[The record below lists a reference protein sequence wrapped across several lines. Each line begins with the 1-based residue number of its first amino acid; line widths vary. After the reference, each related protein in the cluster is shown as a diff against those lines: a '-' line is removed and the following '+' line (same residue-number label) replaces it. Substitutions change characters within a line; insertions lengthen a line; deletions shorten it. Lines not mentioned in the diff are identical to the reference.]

1 MPAIHIASRVSRI
14 KPSPSA
20 AAADR
25 ARELRRAGRSIISL
39 VVGEPD
45 FDTPPAIRAAAEAAI
60 EAGATRYTAGAGTP
74 ELREAIAAKLR
85 RDSGLDYATSD
96 IIVTAGAKSAIFS
109 ALAATLEPGDEV
121 LIPSP
126 YWVSYPDMVLAN
138 DGTPVALPC
147 VEAQGFKLL
156 PAQLEAAITPRT
168 RWLIINSPSNPT
180 GAIYSGAEYRALAEV
195 LERYPNVLVMTDDI
209 YEHIRFDGGR
219 TEHLLVAAPA
229 LRDRTLAINGVSK
242 TYAMTGWRIG
252 WAAGPRPLIAALE
265 TLLSQSVGNCSAP
278 GQAAA
283 TFALNGDQS
292 FVAECV
298 ATYRQR
304 RDRTAQRINA
314 IPGLS
319 CRMPEGAFYLYV
331 NCAGLL
337 GRRTPEGATLANDS
351 DVALYLL
358 EAAGVAVVAGEAYG
372 LSPYFRLSI
381 ATLIENLMT
390 GCDRMADAVGK
401 LSSLPANLSSV
412 AAGTPLQHT
421 A

>member
-1 MPAIHIASRVSRI
+1 VSRSRIASRVSRI
-14 KPSPSA
+14 KPSPSTV
-20 AAADR
+20 AADR
-25 ARELRRAGRSIISL
+25 AAELRRAGKSIISL

-45 FDTPPAIRAAAEAAI
+45 FDTPPAIRAAAEKAI
-60 EAGATRYTAGAGTP
+60 EAGATRYTAGAGTL

-85 RDSGLDYATSD
+85 RDSGLEYSTSG

-121 LIPSP
+121 LIPAP

-138 DGTPVALPC
+138 DGTPVTLPC
-147 VEAQGFKLL
+147 AETQGFKLL
-156 PAQLEAAITPRT
+156 PAQLEAAITPKT

-180 GAIYSGAEYRALAEV
+180 GAIYAGAEYRGLAEV
-195 LERYPNVLVMTDDI
+195 LERHPDVLVMTDDI
-209 YEHIRFDGGR
+209 YEHIRFDGR
-219 TEHLLVAAPA
+219 QTEHLLAVAPA

-252 WAAGPRPLIAALE
+252 WAAGPRDLIGALE

-283 TFALNGDQS
+283 AFALNGDQS
-292 FVAECV
+292 FVGECV
-298 ATYRQR
+298 GIYRQR

-319 CRMPEGAFYLYV
+319 CQMPDGAFYLYV
-331 NCAGLL
+331 NCAGLI
-337 GRRTPEGATLANDS
+337 GKRTPDGATLADDG
-351 DVALYLL
+351 DVVMYLL
-358 EAAGVAVVAGEAYG
+358 EAAGVAVVAGAAYG

-381 ATLIENLMT
+381 ATSIENLMA
-390 GCDRMADAVGK
+390 GCDRIADAVAT
-401 LSSLPANLSSV
+401 LSGA
-412 AAGTPLQHT
+412 
-421 A
+421 